1 MFVLLILS
9 TGVFRTYSF
18 LGVLLRNS
26 HTRAVSLK
34 TWLKFSLM
42 KETGLEILTGE

>member
-34 TWLKFSLM
+34 TVV
-42 KETGLEILTGE
+42 EILINETNRVGNSHR